1 MNISSDRS
9 TKTIDIR
16 SIMRIKSKK
25 AENGNG
31 HTQTHTKRLM
41 TSNISKLAPDIQEDR
56 DRFKMEIVTDKD
68 GRKQE

>member
-1 MNISSDRS
+1 MVTHR
-9 TKTIDIR
+9 
-16 SIMRIKSKK
+16 
-25 AENGNG
+25 
-31 HTQTHTKRLM
+31 QTHTQRLM